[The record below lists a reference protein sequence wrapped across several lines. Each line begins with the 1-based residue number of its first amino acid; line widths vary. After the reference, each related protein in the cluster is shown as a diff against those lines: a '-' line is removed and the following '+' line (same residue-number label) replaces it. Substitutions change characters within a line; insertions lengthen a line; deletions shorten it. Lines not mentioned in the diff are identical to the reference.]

1 MRRMVVVA
9 SVKGAPGATTT
20 ALALATQWPDA
31 EGTDDSRTRSAQS
44 SGTGERAARLLLEAD
59 PSGGD
64 AAAWRGLSDTP
75 GLLDLAA
82 SVRHDSD
89 SGDLIARWAQ
99 PLTESGALL
108 VPAPASAAQAR
119 AGSELLARASFA
131 AVRASNE
138 AADSGVLVVDVGR
151 LGAVESSWAGAADAL
166 VLVCRGGV
174 DALAHV
180 AAGIED
186 LKAAAS
192 WMCLAVVGP
201 CPYPMAEIARNLGL
215 DRVQHLPWDPDAV
228 DAIRHGT
235 PLRRRRGRRTLG
247 AAMDELIREVRR
259 HVELPIARTPLPPSA
274 VPPTGAE
281 KGTHR

>member
-9 SVKGAPGATTT
+9 SLKGAPGATTT
-20 ALALATQWPDA
+20 ALALATRWPTVASDPA
-31 EGTDDSRTRSAQS
+31 
-44 SGTGERAARLLLEAD
+44 SGEVPAGVRLLLEAD

-64 AAAWRGLSDTP
+64 VAAWRGLSHSP
-75 GLLDLAA
+75 GLLDLAGA
-82 SVRHDSD
+82 VRHGSD
-89 SGDLIARWAQ
+89 PGDLIARWAQ
-99 PLTESGALL
+99 SLAESGASL
-108 VPAPASAAQAR
+108 VAAPASAAQAR

-138 AADSGVLVVDVGR
+138 AAVSGVLVVDVGR
-151 LGAVESSWAGAADAL
+151 LGPVESSWASVADAL
-166 VLVCRGGV
+166 VLVTRGGV

-201 CPYPMAEIARNLGL
+201 CPYPMAEIARTLGL

-228 DAIRHGT
+228 DAIRCGRS
-235 PLRRRRGRRTLG
+235 PRRRGRRSLG
-247 AAMDELIREVRR
+247 AALEELIREVRR
-259 HVELPIARTPLPPSA
+259 HIELPGAARQIELSPPS
-274 VPPTGAE
+274 PLGGID
-281 KGTHR
+281 KGGRR

>member
-20 ALALATQWPDA
+20 ALAMATQWPEATDA
-31 EGTDDSRTRSAQS
+31 AGEMPR
-44 SGTGERAARLLLEAD
+44 TGERPVRLLLEAD

-82 SVRHDSD
+82 SVRHASD
-89 SGDLIARWAQ
+89 PGDLIARWAQ
-99 PLTESGALL
+99 PLTEVGAFL
-108 VPAPASAAQAR
+108 VPAPASAARSR
-119 AGSELLARASFA
+119 AGSELLARDRFA

-138 AADSGVLVVDVGR
+138 AATSGVLVVDVGR
-151 LGAVESSWAGAADAL
+151 LGPVESSWAAAADAL

-180 AAGIED
+180 AAGIEE
-186 LKAAAS
+186 LKATAS

-228 DAIRHGT
+228 DALRRGT

-247 AAMDELIREVRR
+247 AAMEDLIREVRR
-259 HVELPIARTPLPPSA
+259 HVELPARAPRPPS
-274 VPPTGAE
+274 VPTTGAE
-281 KGTHR
+281 KGTQR